1 MPLESPQPYPL
12 SPNKIFY
19 TYKKNN
25 RRGEMREP
33 ACIYDLLLKALY
45 MLVEMA
51 STLVT
56 TASIIIISAI
66 ILSLLVD
73 IPLTSLPSETMKI
86 KRLIYLFIQFNFQL
100 ELYFIRS
107 Q

>member
-1 MPLESPQPYPL
+1 
-12 SPNKIFY
+12 
-19 TYKKNN
+19 
-25 RRGEMREP
+25 MREP

-56 TASIIIISAI
+56 TASIIITSAI

-73 IPLTSLPSETMKI
+73 IPWTSLLLVTKKI
-86 KRLIYLFIQFNFQL
+86 KNLVYLFNSIFNL
-100 ELYFIRS
+100 CS
-107 Q
+107 T